1 MTEHEQILEK
11 LAVQEKQLQDIS
23 TKVHRMYI
31 AFIATIIMTI
41 VTFIVPLIGLIFV
54 IPWAM
59 SAVGDAY
66 SGLL

>member
-1 MTEHEQILEK
+1 MENEKILAQLE
-11 LAVQEKQLQDIS
+11 VQEKQLHDIS
-23 TKVHRMYI
+23 TKIHRMYV
-31 AFIATIIMTI
+31 AFIVTVVVTI

-59 SAVGDAY
+59 HTIGDVY